1 MIGYSNIPESWK
13 EALYEVED
21 IPFSNTDISLNKAY
35 DMTYRHASEMLQKH
49 GNGKV
54 GTDFIISR
62 ENIRPV
68 ALEVAFE
75 NLKVSDKLTIEKSI
89 DDVNPFSFEGTGL
102 VVKGYV
108 AGGLPT
114 DYTAEMD
121 VYIDGQ
127 FYETTALPQYINHR
141 KCELFFCYDRPVGKH
156 TVTFK
161 WKNPVSNG
169 KIWITEVIIYT
180 TK

>member
-54 GTDFIISR
+54 GTDFIIRR

-89 DDVNPFSFEGTGL
+89 DDVNPSLSKEPDWL
-102 VVKGYV
+102 
-108 AGGLPT
+108 
-114 DYTAEMD
+114 
-121 VYIDGQ
+121 
-127 FYETTALPQYINHR
+127 
-141 KCELFFCYDRPVGKH
+141 
-156 TVTFK
+156 
-161 WKNPVSNG
+161 
-169 KIWITEVIIYT
+169 
-180 TK
+180 

>member
-21 IPFSNTDISLNKAY
+21 IPFSHTDISLNKAY

-49 GNGKV
+49 GNGKA
-54 GTDFIISR
+54 GTDFIIRR

-89 DDVNPFSFEGTGL
+89 DDVNPFSFEGTDWL
-102 VVKGYV
+102 
-108 AGGLPT
+108 
-114 DYTAEMD
+114 
-121 VYIDGQ
+121 
-127 FYETTALPQYINHR
+127 
-141 KCELFFCYDRPVGKH
+141 
-156 TVTFK
+156 
-161 WKNPVSNG
+161 
-169 KIWITEVIIYT
+169 
-180 TK
+180 